1 MKQKLLK
8 SLRLRACMLVA
19 VLCAGFTGTVWGQE
33 STTLFLETFGSTSN
47 NVAMSSYSGYSA
59 TSNMFNTDGNHY
71 SGSGTVGKN
80 NLSAANLSNGYDGAS
95 GESGIYHVG
104 TANTEAVI
112 IQIEGIKIEGY
123 ENLSLSFGALGGSSS
138 HKVNVSYKIDGGDE
152 KSLIED
158 GAITNANWTLLT
170 ASIPDTGNSL
180 TLIFKHKPSKA
191 WTIRMDDIKV
201 TGTAITSGKTIP
213 SIEVEGY
220 RELLRFGTY
229 QDLTITTNSDRPIQA
244 EILNNSNII
253 YTKDFSQENGVA
265 TVNIRPNLSNLV
277 GQAQYRIY
285 VEESE
290 VYAAAERIL
299 TFNVRK
305 SYTQTEIDA
314 TGIMNTDIAS
324 GPAAGSLLANMLWEQ
339 EDGSYKFYL
348 NSNHPDNLFTWSSSD
363 ENVATVASDGTVTLV
378 GAGTTTITANF
389 NGTNLFEASSATY
402 ELTVTDSNGPVIGTA
417 TFNFP
422 EMGYANQAEVTTAT
436 KDGVTV
442 TFDKGTNS
450 YAPKY
455 YTSGTAVRA
464 YGGNTFTIS
473 SDNIIKKIVI
483 TFGESDGSNS
493 ITTDVNTYENGT
505 WTGSANSVTF
515 TIGGSSGNRRIQT
528 ITVTYEEADQT
539 ISVTPQIS
547 GEESFLNETTVTITA
562 AEGAAIYYTT
572 DGTDPTTS
580 STPYSAPFTLD
591 ATTTVKAIAV
601 ESGKEASVVAEK
613 TFTKQTVM
621 TVAEAL
627 TLIEDLEENES
638 SDFVYVKG
646 VVTKVESY
654 SDKYHSITYSIADEG
669 TTTPELKVFG
679 GKNLNNTDFSSMDD
693 LGVNDVVTI
702 YGKLKEYD
710 STPEFDSNNYIVAIE
725 RSKQPAG
732 LSYATTTITKQVGDE
747 PFTNELNNPHSL
759 AVTYSSNDEAVA
771 TVDAD
776 GVVTILA
783 AGSAIITAYFEG
795 NDTYNEGSASYSLTV
810 SNGEKAV
817 FKKVTS
823 TDDITDGEYLIVYEE
838 GTLAFD
844 GSLATLDA
852 VSNTIEVVI
861 DNGSTEASTAN
872 AFILSRTTE
881 GYSIKSASGYYIGQ
895 TSDAN
900 GMATSTNNAYT
911 NAISFDNGNVNIVSG
926 GAYLRYNSTSG
937 QTRFRYY
944 KSASYDNQK
953 AIQLYKKVETV
964 TASITAAGYA
974 TFANEKAVDFTGT
987 GVKVMTAQY
996 ANGKITYTEVTSKQV
1011 PAGEAVILQGSEG
1024 TYNATVIAEAADL
1037 QNNDLQVN
1045 LNGNITSD
1053 GTYYCLANKSNGV
1066 GFYKVAKDT
1075 IVKQGKAY
1083 LKIPAEAKDF
1093 FSINDETDGIGQI
1106 EMGQTSNAEI
1116 YNLSGQRVN
1125 KAQKGIYIVNG
1136 KKVVIK

>member
-1 MKQKLLK
+1 
-8 SLRLRACMLVA
+8 MLVA
-19 VLCAGFTGTVWGQE
+19 VLCAGVSAAWGQE
-33 STTLFLETFGSTSN
+33 STTLFLETFGSASN
-47 NVAMSSYSGYSA
+47 NTAMGSYSGYSA
-59 TSNMFNTDGNHY
+59 TSNMFNTNGNHY
-71 SGSGTVGKN
+71 SGSGIVGKS
-80 NLSAANLSNGYDGAS
+80 NLSAANLSNGYEGAS

-138 HKVNVSYKIDGGDE
+138 HKVNVSYKIDGGEE

-158 GAITNANWTLLT
+158 GAITNAKWTLLT
-170 ASIPDTGNSL
+170 ASIPDTGSSL
-180 TLIFKHKPSKA
+180 TLIFKHTPSKA

-229 QDLTITTNSDRPIQA
+229 QDLTITTNSDSPIQA
-244 EILNNSNII
+244 EILNNSNVI
-253 YTKDFSQENGVA
+253 YTRDFSQENGVA

-515 TIGGSSGNRRIQT
+515 TIGGTSGNRRIQT

-539 ISVTPQIS
+539 ISVAPQIS

-580 STPYSAPFTLD
+580 TPYSAPFTLN

-654 SDKYHSITYSIADEG
+654 SDNYHSITYSIADEG

-725 RSKQPAG
+725 RSKQPAE
-732 LSYATTTITKQVGDE
+732 LRYATTTITKQVGDE
-747 PFTNELNNPHSL
+747 PFTNELTNPHSL

-838 GTLAFD
+838 GSLAFD
-844 GSLATLDA
+844 GSRATLDA
-852 VSNTIEVVI
+852 VSNTIGVVI
-861 DNGSTEASTAN
+861 DNGSIEALTAN
-872 AFILSRTTE
+872 AFTLSSMTG
-881 GYSIKSASGYYIGQ
+881 GYSIKSASGNYIGQ

-900 GMATSTNNAYT
+900 GMATSDDAIA
-911 NAISFDNGNVNIVSG
+911 NAISFDDNGNANIVSG
-926 GAYLRYNSTSG
+926 GAYLRYNSASN
-937 QTRFRYY
+937 QLRFRYY
-944 KSASYDNQK
+944 KSTSYTGQK

-974 TFANEKAVDFTGT
+974 TFANAKAVDFTGT

-1011 PAGEAVILQGSEG
+1011 PAGAAVILQGSKG
-1024 TYNATVIAEAADL
+1024 TYNATVIESAEEL
-1037 QNNDLQVN
+1037 QNNSLEVN
-1045 LNGNITSD
+1045 LNDDIKSD
-1053 GTYYCLANKSNGV
+1053 GYYYCLANKSNGV
-1066 GFYKVAKDT
+1066 GFYKVASGVN
-1075 IVKQGKAY
+1075 VKKGKAY
-1083 LKIPAEAKDF
+1083 LHITAGAKDF

-1106 EMGQTSNAEI
+1106 EMVQTSNAEI
-1116 YNLSGQRVN
+1116 YNLSGQRVS

-1136 KKVVIK
+1136 KKVVIR